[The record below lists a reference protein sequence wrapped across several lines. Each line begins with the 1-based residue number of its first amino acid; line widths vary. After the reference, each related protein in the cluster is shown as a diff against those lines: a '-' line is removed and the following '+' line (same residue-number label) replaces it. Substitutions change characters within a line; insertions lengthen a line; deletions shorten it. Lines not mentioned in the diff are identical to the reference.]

1 MKSIEIGT
9 LVLRIYLGLAFVIHG
24 LAKFQGGVGNT
35 AGWFDSIGIP
45 GFMAYV
51 VAAIELFGGLLLV
64 VGLGTRYI
72 SALLFIIMISATIK
86 VKLSAGFM
94 GSGQG
99 AGYELDIAYAVIALF
114 LFLNWKTSLSL
125 DSLIVKRTDNN
136 TKEVISEKI

>member
-125 DSLIVKRTDNN
+125 DALIVKRSDNN
-136 TKEVISEKI
+136 TKEVIS

>member
-125 DSLIVKRTDNN
+125 DALIVKRTDNN
-136 TKEVISEKI
+136 SKEVIS